1 MPHLDASALE
11 SDPKGMALLRE
22 VIGMPTRTGSWI
34 AAPKAHT
41 RIPADHSSSPCQ
53 RAFESRSNTAPALD
67 HELQSDWLC
76 PRVCRCPLQL
86 QKRAGTQPSF
96 ECGC

>member
-34 AAPKAHT
+34 ASKPHVLPSPPTT
-41 RIPADHSSSPCQ
+41 RRRHVATAALRLLGFALLIAAIVRSREPSRAVATQ
-53 RAFESRSNTAPALD
+53 RQA
-67 HELQSDWLC
+67 
-76 PRVCRCPLQL
+76 
-86 QKRAGTQPSF
+86 
-96 ECGC
+96 

>member
-34 AAPKAHT
+34 AAKAHT
-41 RIPADHSSSPCQ
+41 ASPPITRRRHVSTAALRLLGFALLIAAIARSR
-53 RAFESRSNTAPALD
+53 RASE
-67 HELQSDWLC
+67 
-76 PRVCRCPLQL
+76 
-86 QKRAGTQPSF
+86 
-96 ECGC
+96 